1 MNNQNVNTNV
11 NGNVVQPGVVTQQA
25 VPQQAAPQQ
34 NAQTQQNVAQQ
45 NVQPAGQ
52 VQSGKPVKQKKKS
65 KAGLIFTILIILGLA
80 GGIYYFYDQNVKLK
94 DYYEH
99 NYSPLNSKE
108 EKDLELDSFIVT
120 DLYNRFKTSAKEDY
134 LERDFNSNTMKLYF
148 GIRNV
153 SSKDYVESN
162 CNLFNN
168 TQMKYVTCKD
178 DEYTPFAIDEDVLK
192 LKLVELYGDNNGI
205 QLGNIQLGNSCYG
218 GFQYIADREQFV
230 KGHCNSS
237 VIALIDATKE
247 LYKATTK
254 ESEIKIYEKVRYFT
268 TATDVPEYL
277 RSGKYV
283 YTFTLDPNYN
293 YILKSK
299 EFIEGKD

>member
-11 NGNVVQPGVVTQQA
+11 NGNVVQPGVVPQQQV
-25 VPQQAAPQQ
+25 VPQQVLPQQ
-34 NAQTQQNVAQQ
+34 TVPKQ
-45 NVQPAGQ
+45 NVQQVGQ
-52 VQSGKPVKQKKKS
+52 TNGNKPVKQKKKS
-65 KAGLIFTILIILGLA
+65 KVGVLFTLLIILGLA
-80 GGIYYFYDQNVKLK
+80 GGVYYFYDQNVKLK

-99 NYSPLNSKE
+99 NYSQLTSKE
-108 EKDLELDSFIVT
+108 EKDLPLDSFIVN

-134 LERDFNSNTMKLYF
+134 FEKDFNSNMMKLYF

-168 TQMKYVTCKD
+168 TRMKYVVCKD
-178 DEYTPFAIDEDVLK
+178 DEYTPVAIDEDILK
-192 LKLVELYGDNNGI
+192 MKLIELYGENNGI
-205 QLGNIQLGNSCYG
+205 QLNNIQLGNSCYG

-254 ESEIKIYEKVRYFT
+254 ENEIKIYEKVRYFT
-268 TATDVPEYL
+268 SATDVPDYL

-283 YTFTLDPNYN
+283 YTFRLDPNYN
-293 YILKSK
+293 YILESK
-299 EFIEGKD
+299 TFIEGKN